1 MRCQAHGL
9 GESKV
14 NLVQAVGGA
23 VDLSDE
29 VVIPAQH
36 AVVDEHLT
44 TSLVKLPDADD
55 VAPELGDE
63 AHLRVGAVLT
73 VLALEDDG
81 AALVNLH
88 A

>member
-9 GESKV
+9 GEPKV

-23 VDLSDE
+23 VDLSEE
-29 VVIPAQH
+29 VVITAQH

-63 AHLRVGAVLT
+63 AQLRVGAVLT

>member
-1 MRCQAHGL
+1 
-9 GESKV
+9 
-14 NLVQAVGGA
+14 
-23 VDLSDE
+23 
-29 VVIPAQH
+29 
-36 AVVDEHLT
+36 LT